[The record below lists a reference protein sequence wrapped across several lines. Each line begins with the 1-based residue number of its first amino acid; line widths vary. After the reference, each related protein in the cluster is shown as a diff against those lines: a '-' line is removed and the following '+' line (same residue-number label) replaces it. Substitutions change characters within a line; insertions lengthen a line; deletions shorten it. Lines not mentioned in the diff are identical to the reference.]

1 MSLRSVTA
9 AVGAAC
15 SAFVLLLAVPGAAS
29 AATGQFR
36 YTYTTAE
43 GYEAVGFLNNPA
55 GGTCINLSGPGS
67 APGTAP
73 RAPKN
78 HTDATATVFL
88 NADCEGDTYFT
99 LPPGAGASDRLLLR
113 SVVFS

>member
-1 MSLRSVTA
+1 MTRRSLSA

-15 SAFVLLLAVPGAAS
+15 SAFVLLMAVPGSAS

-36 YTYTTAE
+36 YSYTTAE

-55 GGTCINLSGPGS
+55 SGECVNLPAPGS
-67 APGTAP
+67 APGTAS

-78 HTDATATVFL
+78 RTDATATVFL
-88 NADCEGDTYFT
+88 DADCEGDTYYT
-99 LPPGAGASDRLLLR
+99 LRPGAGASDRLLLR

>member
-15 SAFVLLLAVPGAAS
+15 SALVLLLAVPGSAS

-55 GGTCINLSGPGS
+55 NGTCITLSPPAAEPGAAS
-67 APGTAP
+67 RAP
-73 RAPKN
+73 RN
-78 HTDATATVFL
+78 LTDATATVFL
-88 NADCEGDTYFT
+88 DADCEGGISYT
-99 LPPGAGASDRLLLR
+99 LPPGAGASERLLLR

>member
-1 MSLRSVTA
+1 MTRRSITA

-15 SAFVLLLAVPGAAS
+15 SAFVLLLAVPGSAS

-36 YTYTTAE
+36 YSYTTAE

-55 GGTCINLSGPGS
+55 SGTCINLPSPGS
-67 APGTAP
+67 APGTTSRTP
-73 RAPKN
+73 QN
-78 HTDATATVFL
+78 YTNATATVFL
-88 NADCEGDTYFT
+88 DADCEGDTYYT
-99 LPPGAGASDRLLLR
+99 LPPGTGASDRLLLR